1 MDADV
6 PSVTAPAAPAP
17 AGAAPPAASNMDL
30 LDLLGKSADA
40 LLLDGW

>member
-30 LDLLGKSADA
+30 LDLLGKPTDA
-40 LLLDGW
+40 LLLEGW